1 MRSVNQMKFRELR
14 VQRDRSLAAY
24 SALSHE
30 LAEAADDT
38 ARLRI
43 LYRGLRDLRFAK
55 QPLHP
60 DVANLEPLLRNQRR
74 AARLAH
80 SLFQP
85 RFARCDATLAIRFT
99 QYPRHT
105 FATLGCYA
113 GSGWAQ

>member
-43 LYRGLRDLRFAK
+43 LYRGLRDLAS
-55 QPLHP
+55 PNSP
-60 DVANLEPLLRNQRR
+60 YTPM
-74 AARLAH
+74 
-80 SLFQP
+80 
-85 RFARCDATLAIRFT
+85 
-99 QYPRHT
+99 
-105 FATLGCYA
+105 
-113 GSGWAQ
+113 